1 MLVVVVKTFMCNCVL
16 AFEVTIH
23 VHELPYLEDFV
34 VLPPFHNISHF
45 SKLLPIALAIAAAGE
60 RLY

>member
-34 VLPPFHNISHF
+34 VFTGGKTGF
-45 SKLLPIALAIAAAGE
+45 G
-60 RLY
+60 